1 MLALCA
7 AHVTRI
13 VADFLNNPR
22 KSALSVSRVL
32 RKVQASAFPQ
42 TVICYK
48 LNPTFMRGL
57 KMNQIAIQQM
67 RILTEVE
74 RWKTLK

>member
-1 MLALCA
+1 M
-7 AHVTRI
+7 TRI

-22 KSALSVSRVL
+22 KSALSVS
-32 RKVQASAFPQ
+32 SAFPQ

-74 RWKTLK
+74 SRKMLK